1 MVQKT
6 ILLLSIGDTYESL
19 LENKNEDYLQMHC
32 RNPNDPVVC
41 DFYSR
46 NRVIEREEQ
55 AVKIHRVLAG
65 LEIKG
70 QVTFKQP
77 KIRYQLI
84 EEHIWY
90 QEHHKT

>member
-6 ILLLSIGDTYESL
+6 ILLLSMGDTYESL
-19 LENKNEDYLQMHC
+19 FESKNEEYLQKSC
-32 RNPNDPVVC
+32 RNPHEPVVC

-46 NRVIEREEQ
+46 NRLIEREEQ
-55 AVKIHRVLAG
+55 IQKIHRVLAA

-84 EEHIWY
+84 EEHFWY